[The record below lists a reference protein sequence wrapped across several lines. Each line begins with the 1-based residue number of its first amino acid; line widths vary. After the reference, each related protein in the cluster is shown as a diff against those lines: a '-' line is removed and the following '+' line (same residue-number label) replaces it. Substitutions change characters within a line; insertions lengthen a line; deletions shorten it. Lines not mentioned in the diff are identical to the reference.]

1 MDLTGF
7 LTSLI
12 TCIFSCVNS
21 PLTGMHAGSG
31 VTEADSAER
40 LNKVAELFKAP
51 DLHHPAGF
59 GRPKK
64 PVGQQECSPQ
74 LFAPDG
80 TAAAVAA
87 DGAVLASPS
96 QRALPPKPQ
105 PHTDRKGGM
114 LHGCYIDFVPS
125 SLCSGVFVCMQT
137 CEKGLGQV
145 CLLCSW
151 C

>member
-21 PLTGMHAGSG
+21 SSTGMQAGSG
-31 VTEADSAER
+31 VTEADSVGR
-40 LNKVAELFKAP
+40 LNNVAVPFKAP
-51 DLHHPAGF
+51 DLHDPAGF
-59 GRPKK
+59 VRAKK
-64 PVGQQECSPQ
+64 PVGQQERSPQ
-74 LFAPDG
+74 LLAPDG

-87 DGAVLASPS
+87 DAAVLANPS
-96 QRALPPKPQ
+96 QRVLPPKPQ

-125 SLCSGVFVCMQT
+125 SS
-137 CEKGLGQV
+137 
-145 CLLCSW
+145 
-151 C
+151 